1 MFFTFI
7 GGSLN
12 MLEVRDRKEH
22 ALKLLGETHSK
33 VKFVLRGWSGGGGVR
48 DDVGEVANKARQEPR
63 TI

>member
-1 MFFTFI
+1 
-7 GGSLN
+7 
-12 MLEVRDRKEH
+12 MLEVRDCKEH

-33 VKFVLRGWSGGGGVR
+33 VKFVLRGWSWGGGVR